1 MFFAALS
8 LGCSDAGLQQ
18 KHKHVPQRFFECG
31 IVHCENTTW
40 LQRIQGWQRAT
51 GKLPWLS
58 TNFGTSW
65 KHWLCAVWARQ
76 NPSSWPVI
84 LDSWSKQRKIDSK
97 LHPTCHHNHQE
108 SLLMYQ
114 YVLNYIYIYTYI
126 NIDSIKYQSS
136 NFIFSL
142 APQPSQ
148 GIPRHR
154 YPLGAVMQ
162 RPTWSRLSVATKDRD
177 SRETPWSWYGRRSCR
192 LMVALD
198 SGSWGL

>member
-97 LHPTCHHNHQE
+97 LHPTFHHNHQE

-114 YVLNYIYIYTYI
+114 YVLNYTYIYINRFNKI
-126 NIDSIKYQSS
+126 SIIKLH
-136 NFIFSL
+136 FFL
-142 APQPSQ
+142 GTTA
-148 GIPRHR
+148 IPRHPHR